1 MSLATKPFNVPV
13 SFNKAITVQDPG
25 EVDAA
30 PMRRQDVVGV
40 FQPVDALLTAMAA
53 LSTANNKGVY
63 FTGTDTV
70 SMYDLTSYGRTL
82 AGLADAAALKS
93 NLALSSSD
101 APTFAGLTIN
111 GQFVHNGDTVTTTS
125 ERVLMSA
132 NFDVKNAGYTAQSAQ
147 KGGFVVVR
155 QSTAT
160 GTTGSGAGV
169 FTPGDNGNTDPTIS
183 VASST
188 GFASG
193 DIIQVSGSGSNDGLY
208 ELAGA
213 SSGVLTLRSSSH
225 GVTARQLDFT
235 NDDVISETDT
245 DAVIRKVEVVSVRVN
260 GSALEIGMGSTS
272 SLSYSALFKSDAD
285 ADALAIDGSAT
296 NYTAAAATII
306 GHLGGIDSALGT
318 INTTV
323 SGHTSNIGTLQTDL
337 GTAQSDITALQG
349 DVADHE
355 TRIATLE
362 GTPAGVPYKSLFN
375 ATSNWT
381 SDSGDYIIT
390 MASGTH
396 GMGNSPK
403 VQLWE
408 KVGATTEHRECTANR
423 AQISVD
429 DSDGTVT
436 IRVGST
442 ERFAGYAL
450 IG

>member
-1 MSLATKPFNVPV
+1 MALAAKPFNVPV
-13 SFNKAITVQDPG
+13 AFNKAVTVQDPG
-25 EVDAA
+25 LVDAA

-40 FQPVDALLTAMAA
+40 YQPIDALLTAMAA

-93 NLALSSSD
+93 NISLSSSD
-101 APTFAGLTIN
+101 SPTFAGLTVN

-125 ERVLMSA
+125 ERVLMSS
-132 NFDVKNAGYTAQSAQ
+132 NFDIKNAGYTAQSAQ

-169 FTPGDNGNTDPTIS
+169 FTPGDNGVSNPSVT
-183 VASST
+183 VASSS
-188 GFASG
+188 GFAAG
-193 DIIQVSGSGSNDGLY
+193 DIVQVSSTASNDGLF
-208 ELAGA
+208 EVAA
-213 SSGVLTLRSSSH
+213 VSSGVLELKSSAH
-225 GVTARQLDFT
+225 GLNARTLDFT
-235 NDDVISETDT
+235 SDDLVAETNT
-245 DAVIRKVEVVSVRVN
+245 SAVVRKVEVVSVRAN
-260 GSALEIGMGSTS
+260 GANLEIAMGSSTS
-272 SLSYSALFKSDAD
+272 SFSYSAFFKSDAD

-296 NYTAAAATII
+296 NYTAADATII
-306 GHLGGIDSALGT
+306 GHLSGIDSALGT
-318 INTTV
+318 INTTL
-323 SGHTSNIGTLQTDL
+323 SSHTTSIGTLETDV
-337 GTAQSDITALQG
+337 GTLQADLTAL
-349 DVADHE
+349 DDRVTD
-355 TRIATLE
+355 LE
-362 GTPAGVPYKSLFN
+362 GTPAGTPYKTTDFN
-375 ATSNWT
+375 STSDWT
-381 SDSGDYIIT
+381 SDSGDYIIEVT
-390 MASGTH
+390 AGTH
-396 GMGNSPK
+396 AKGNNPA

-408 KVGATTEHRECTANR
+408 KVGSTTEYRECTANR

-429 DSDGTVT
+429 GSDGKVT